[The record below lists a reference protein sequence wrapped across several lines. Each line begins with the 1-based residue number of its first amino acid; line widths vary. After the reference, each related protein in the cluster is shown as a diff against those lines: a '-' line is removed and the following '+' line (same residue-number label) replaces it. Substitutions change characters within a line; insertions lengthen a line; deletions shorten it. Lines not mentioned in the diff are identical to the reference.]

1 MHYIH
6 DGELNYCQYVTLEQD
21 YLYLKRLA
29 SYSAFVSL
37 TEGKKRFYEMKL
49 QFSLIIPANSSAIP
63 VMIVN

>member
-37 TEGKKRFYEMKL
+37 VTDRRKEEVL
-49 QFSLIIPANSSAIP
+49 
-63 VMIVN
+63 